1 MAQMENTQTAANT
14 EKLTKKERTKD
25 WIKPPKAIMKPVGR
39 AMAQFKMLRD
49 GDRVLLGL
57 SGGKDSMALLV
68 ILKHIQRHAPVKFE
82 LAACTI
88 DPEIPGFD
96 PSPLKAWCAK
106 MDVPYFYET
115 EDMVGMA
122 DQYMKGDSFCSFCA
136 RQKRGILYS
145 TCRREGYNVLALAQH
160 LDDLAESFIMSAFN
174 AGQLRTMKAH
184 YVNDDGDIRIIRPLV
199 RVRENQT
206 RDFATSAGLPVI
218 EDNCPACYAKPQARA
233 ETKQLLLE
241 QERKN
246 KHLYANLW
254 TAMQPLIADDNHEGQ
269 SELSQ
274 LSDNQT
280 KGEA

>member
-1 MAQMENTQTAANT
+1 MSEEKTGLETNALEQKI
-14 EKLTKKERTKD
+14 KLTKKERTKD

-49 GDRVLLGL
+49 GDRVMLGL
-57 SGGKDSMALLV
+57 SGGKDSMTLLV
-68 ILKHIQRHAPVKFE
+68 ILKHLQRHAPVKFD

-96 PSPLKAWCAK
+96 PSPLKEWCAK
-106 MDVPYFYET
+106 MDVPYFYESKDIVSLA
-115 EDMVGMA
+115 E
-122 DQYMKGDSFCSFCA
+122 QRMKGNSFCSFCA
-136 RQKRGILYS
+136 RQKRGILYT

-184 YVNDDGDIRIIRPLV
+184 YLNDDGDIRIIRPLV

-206 RDFATSAGLPVI
+206 RDFAEASNLPVI
-218 EDNCPACYAKPQARA
+218 PDNCPACYAKPQARE

-241 QERKN
+241 QEKKN

-254 TAMQPLIADDNHEGQ
+254 TAMQPLIADDNHAGAAD
-269 SELSQ
+269 LSQ
-274 LSDNQT
+274 EQ
-280 KGEA
+280 E